1 MRSPGIEPGLLAW
14 KAKVIP
20 LDHDRKCYSS
30 VDPYKNELFALWGV
44 HACFCLPVVFSYA
57 LAFAETAG
65 CADFVGLVHC
75 VFAASAANY
84 MASFVSFSER
94 WFTVCHFVLLANI
107 CVLFWG
113 CVDHVVSANQKFPV
127 FFCYFTV

>member
-30 VDPYKNELFALWGV
+30 VDPYKNELFALWGA
-44 HACFCLPVVFSYA
+44 HTCFCLPVVFSYA

-107 CVLFWG
+107 YVLFRG

>member
-1 MRSPGIEPGLLAW
+1 
-14 KAKVIP
+14 
-20 LDHDRKCYSS
+20 
-30 VDPYKNELFALWGV
+30 VDPYKNELFALWGA
-44 HACFCLPVVFSYA
+44 HTCFCLPVVFSYA

-107 CVLFWG
+107 YVLFRG